1 MTFFI
6 RIMYSVYILY
16 SISTE
21 QFYKGHTIDLPN
33 RLTRHNAGFENFT
46 SKGTPWNLIWH
57 ISKPSKSAAY
67 QLEIK
72 LKNLTRKRL
81 IDFMIKYKEGIESS
95 DELDLIIK
103 LSEC

>member
-21 QFYKGHTIDLPN
+21 QFYKGRTIDLPN
-33 RLTRHNAGFENFT
+33 RLKRHNAGFENFT
-46 SKGTPWNLIWH
+46 SKGIQWNLIWH
-57 ISKPSKSAAY
+57 ISKPSKSEAY

-81 IDFMIKYKEGIESS
+81 IDFMLKFKEGIESS
-95 DELDLIIK
+95 DELDFIIK